1 MPLDN
6 FPTNNEVPTPE
17 PPNSSPQSVAFDGV
31 KIKDRYRIERELGR
45 GGFGIVYLARDE
57 QLSSRPVVIK
67 VLLERASN
75 DEWFMRKFREE
86 RDALSRIDHPGV
98 VGVLDAG
105 EMPDGKPFL
114 AMQYV
119 DGRTLRA
126 ALQEEDFPLSRIA
139 EITRKVSQA
148 LSAAHDRGV
157 IHRDLKPENIMLQ
170 DLGSGEELVK
180 IIDFGISSVLDAS
193 ASHDPQMTLV
203 AGSSPYMAPEQIMG
217 HPTAQSDVYAL
228 GIIAY
233 EMVTGRRPFSPSSP
247 AQMYVLQQGGISA
260 KPRELCAAI
269 PVAAEACI
277 LKALSFEGST
287 RYQRAR
293 DFGEEFAAAMQ
304 GSEKPV
310 SPAAMPTSV
319 LVNSTTPK
327 PPALEVAHILFMDII
342 GYSLLSMDRQ
352 TQVLQQLQDLVCA
365 TAEFRRAQE
374 CGELISLPTGDGMA
388 LVFFRDPVAPVQC
401 AVELSKA
408 RRDYTDIKLR
418 IGIHSGP
425 VYRVADIN
433 ANRNVAGG
441 GINMA
446 QRVMDSGDD
455 GHILLSR
462 TAAETLSQLSQWA
475 PHIHDLGENEVKHG
489 VKVHLFNL
497 YNDDFGRA
505 ELPQKLAAH
514 KSKIALTTASEPP
527 AVAVQSGNKKL
538 VLVAGIIVAIIIGLA
553 AVLLRPG
560 TNTAQPSDATPAV
573 ISQPDHQFNY
583 HIEVQRFRDGQPYRE
598 PFRLPGEMIFQADYR
613 IRLVISSPRAGHF
626 YILNEGPVLRDGLA
640 SFNVLYPGS
649 GESASLTAGQTIQI
663 PAEQEHWIIFDDQE
677 GTEKLWMVWST
688 GVIPE
693 MEAAKTFG
701 ESEHQGVVDDPDIV
715 RSIQAFLNRFES
727 SPPASTT
734 DETNQQTIVAGQ
746 GNVIVKLLKLEHH

>member
-1 MPLDN
+1 MPSDI
-6 FPTNNEVPTPE
+6 FPTNNETPS
-17 PPNSSPQSVAFDGV
+17 PDAPNSSPQAVAAAGV
-31 KIKDRYRIERELGR
+31 KIKNRYRIERELGR

-67 VLLERASN
+67 VLLDRASN

-86 RDALSRIDHPGV
+86 RDALARIDHPGV
-98 VGVLDAG
+98 VGVLDVG

-126 ALQEEDFPLSRIA
+126 ALQEEDFPLSRIS
-139 EITRKVSQA
+139 EIVRKVAQA

-157 IHRDLKPENIMLQ
+157 VHRDLKPENIMLQ

-180 IIDFGISSVLDAS
+180 IIDFGISSVRDAS
-193 ASHDPQMTLV
+193 ASADPQMTLV

-233 EMVTGRRPFSPSSP
+233 EMVTGRRPFSPSTP
-247 AQMYVLQQGGISA
+247 AQMYVLQQGGIPA
-260 KPRELCAAI
+260 KPRELCGAL

-277 LKALSFEGST
+277 LKALSFEGSS

-310 SPAAMPTSV
+310 SPPALPSTV
-319 LVNSTTPK
+319 LVNTAAPK
-327 PPALEVAHILFMDII
+327 PPALEVAHILFMDVV
-342 GYSLLSMDRQ
+342 GYSLLPMDRQ
-352 TQVLQQLQDLVCA
+352 TQFLQQLQDLVCA

-374 CGELISLPTGDGMA
+374 SGELISLPTGDGMA

-408 RRDYTDIKLR
+408 LRDFPDIKLR

-446 QRVMDSGDD
+446 QRVMDSGDA

-462 TAAETLSQLSQWA
+462 AAAETLMQLSQWA
-475 PHIHDLGENEVKHG
+475 PHIRDLGENEVKHG

-497 YNDDFGRA
+497 YNGEVGRE
-505 ELPQKLAAH
+505 ELPQKLAAL
-514 KSKIALTTASEPP
+514 KSKSAQTTVSVSP
-527 AVAVQSGNKKL
+527 AVPVPSGRKKIA
-538 VLVAGIIVAIIIGLA
+538 LVAGIIVAIALVLA
-553 AVLLRPG
+553 VILLRPG
-560 TNTAQPSDATPAV
+560 SDTAQPANATTPAT
-573 ISQPDHQFNY
+573 SQPDHQFNY

-613 IRLVISSPRAGHF
+613 IRLVISSPQAGHF
-626 YILNEGPVLRDGLA
+626 YILNEGPALRDGIA

-649 GESASLTAGQTIQI
+649 GESALLTAGQTIQI

-677 GTEKLWMVWST
+677 GTEKLWMVWAAD
-688 GVIPE
+688 VVAE

-715 RSIQAFLNRFES
+715 RSIQTFLNRFES

-734 DETNQQTIVAGQ
+734 DEANQQTIVAGK
-746 GNVIVKLLKLEHH
+746 GDVIVKLLKLEHH